1 MISKSIRHGI
11 KSYVL
16 REGRI
21 TKGQARALDIGWP
34 VYGLDSS
41 RGEVSFES
49 TFGRSAPTILEIG
62 FGMGDSLAEQ
72 AKLNPEKNFI
82 GVEVHKAGVGR
93 LLMKALETD
102 LSNLRI
108 YNEDSKDVLNKSIP
122 KNSLHTVQVFFPDP
136 WPKTR
141 HHKRRLLNPEFLDL
155 VARKLELGGVLH
167 VATDWEPYAETIEL
181 LCSSRQDFELS
192 VSPQRPETKF
202 ERRARR
208 FGYEV
213 RDMAYRLGQQ
223 KHII

>member
-34 VYGLDSS
+34 IYGLNSV
-41 RGEVSFES
+41 RGEVNFES
-49 TFGRSAPTILEIG
+49 TFGRAAPTILEIG

-141 HHKRRLLNPEFLDL
+141 HHKRRLLNPEFLNL
-155 VARKLELGGVLH
+155 IARKLELGGLLH

-181 LCSSRQDFELS
+181 LCSSRQDFERSL
-192 VSPQRPETKF
+192 SPQRPETKF

-208 FGYEV
+208 LGHEV
-213 RDMAYRLGQQ
+213 RDMAYRLG
-223 KHII
+223 